1 MLFNYPIILEK
12 ECTQGVKM
20 KILGISCSPHVE
32 GNTVTLLKE
41 SLKGAQAEGAEA
53 ELYSVAGKTIQPC
66 EGCGACFESG
76 VCKIKDDMQELYGKM
91 LAADG
96 IIFGTP
102 VYFWDMTAQAKAVID
117 RTFALN
123 RPEKSLVNKVGGI
136 VVVAGSLGII
146 DVLKELYFYM
156 ATRRMLP
163 GNYVAAYPVPK
174 GGLQEME
181 KCRKA
186 AYDLGRQMVKI
197 AALKFEYPAD
207 IARSA
212 PAYGTHTR

>member
-1 MLFNYPIILEK
+1 
-12 ECTQGVKM
+12 M
-20 KILGISCSPHVE
+20 KILGISGSPHVE
-32 GNTVTLLKE
+32 GNTVALLKE
-41 SLKGAQAEGAEA
+41 AFKGVQAEGAEA

-66 EGCGACFESG
+66 EGCGACFKSG
-76 VCKIKDDMQELYGKM
+76 ECRIKDDMQELYSKM

-117 RTFALN
+117 RTYALN
-123 RPEKSLVNKVGGI
+123 RPEKSLANKVGGL
-136 VVVAGSLGII
+136 VVAAGSLGMV
-146 DVLKELYFYM
+146 DVLKELYFFM
-156 ATRRMLP
+156 ATRRMIAA
-163 GNYVAAYPVPK
+163 NYVAAYPDPK

-181 KCRKA
+181 KCRRA

-197 AALKFEYPAD
+197 AGLKFVYPAD
-207 IARSA
+207 IPRSA

>member
-1 MLFNYPIILEK
+1 
-12 ECTQGVKM
+12 M
-20 KILGISCSPHVE
+20 KILGISCSPHIE
-32 GNTVTLLKE
+32 GNTVTLLRE
-41 SLKGAQAEGAEA
+41 ALIGVQTEGAEA
-53 ELYSVAGKTIQPC
+53 ELYSVAGKNIQPC
-66 EGCGACFESG
+66 EGCGACFERG
-76 VCKIKDDMQELYGKM
+76 VCKVKDDMQELYDKI
-91 LAADG
+91 LSADG

-117 RTFALN
+117 RTFSLN
-123 RPEKSLVNKVGGI
+123 RPEKSLANKVGGI

-156 ATRRMLP
+156 ASRRMIP
-163 GNYVAAYPVPK
+163 GNYVAAYPVP
-174 GGLQEME
+174 GSGLKELE

-207 IARSA
+207 IPKSA